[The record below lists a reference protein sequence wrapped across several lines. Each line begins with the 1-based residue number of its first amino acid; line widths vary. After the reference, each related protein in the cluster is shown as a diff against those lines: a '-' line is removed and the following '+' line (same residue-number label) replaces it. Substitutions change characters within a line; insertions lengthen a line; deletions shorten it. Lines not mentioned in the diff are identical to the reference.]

1 MDRYGLTLDRR
12 KLFVKLFK
20 ELEYLDNFESNQ
32 PTIVYTFLKEAIES
46 MPLEH
51 YEGYKDNLK
60 AILRSLANE
69 V

>member
-1 MDRYGLTLDRR
+1 
-12 KLFVKLFK
+12 
-20 ELEYLDNFESNQ
+20 
-32 PTIVYTFLKEAIES
+32 

-69 V
+69 VWKEILK